1 MPNYSILFPL
11 DLSTGEAGFAKIND
25 NNIKELAR
33 FNLKNIILTSP
44 GERIM
49 DINFGVGIKRYLFE
63 QNVDNNKVEIENNIR
78 SQTRLYAPYIDFL
91 NIQITNEENSL
102 ILVIKY
108 EVKTANIIDILNLTI
123 TI

>member
-25 NNIKELAR
+25 DNIKELAR
-33 FNLKNIILTSP
+33 FNLKNIILTNP

-49 DINFGVGIKRYLFE
+49 DINFGVGIKLYLFE
-63 QNVDNNKVEIENNIR
+63 QNVDNNKVEIENKIR

-91 NIQITNEENSL
+91 NIEITNEENSL

-108 EVKTANIIDILNLTI
+108 EVKTANIIDILSLTI

>member
-49 DINFGVGIKRYLFE
+49 DINFGVGIKQYLFE